1 MVLRLTGCDLTL
13 VGKHPDKLDV
23 FARIG
28 GNVQALESFSR
39 TPERFDV
46 VVEASGHPS
55 GWDLA
60 LQSVKPRGILVLK
73 STYHGALDFNPAP
86 LVINEVTV
94 VGSRCGRFAPALRL
108 MELGLVDPTPLISAI
123 VPLEKA
129 KEAIERPDATADLKI
144 LVKM

>member
-1 MVLRLTGCDLTL
+1 
-13 VGKHPDKLDV
+13 V
-23 FARIG
+23 FARLG
-28 GNVQALESFSR
+28 GSVQPLESFSLAS
-39 TPERFDV
+39 ERFDA

-55 GWDLA
+55 GWELA

-108 MELGLVDPTPLISAI
+108 MEHGLIDPTPLISAI
-123 VPLEKA
+123 VSLEQT
-129 KEAIERPDATADLKI
+129 KEAIERPDTTADLKI